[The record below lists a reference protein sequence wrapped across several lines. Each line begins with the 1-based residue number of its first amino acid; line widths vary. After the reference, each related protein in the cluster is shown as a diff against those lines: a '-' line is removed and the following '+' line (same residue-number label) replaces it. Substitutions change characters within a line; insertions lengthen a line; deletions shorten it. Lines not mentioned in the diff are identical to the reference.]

1 MQVIESFK
9 TLVFMPG
16 EYVVEVTDRASEM
29 YFVIEGELEVK
40 KWNFDIEDYENTI
53 LKPVL
58 T

>member
-1 MQVIESFK
+1 
-9 TLVFMPG
+9 
-16 EYVVEVTDRASEM
+16 M

-40 KWNFDIEDYENTI
+40 KWNFDIEDYENII